1 MCSLKISKMPFKL
14 QNEKFIL
21 DETSNIPMISLRWTS
36 KVIFQNQRFP
46 LGELKDL
53 AEESQELENEL
64 EYVYGYKKI

>member
-1 MCSLKISKMPFKL
+1 MCLLKISKMPFKL

>member
-53 AEESQELENEL
+53 AEESQELESEL

>member
-1 MCSLKISKMPFKL
+1 MPFKL

-36 KVIFQNQRFP
+36 KVIFQNQCFP

>member
-1 MCSLKISKMPFKL
+1 MPFKL

-46 LGELKDL
+46 FGELKDL

>member
-1 MCSLKISKMPFKL
+1 MPFKL

>member
-1 MCSLKISKMPFKL
+1 MPFKL

-21 DETSNIPMISLRWTS
+21 DETSNIPMISLGWTS

-53 AEESQELENEL
+53 AEEESQELEYEL